1 MHHGV
6 TTSVGICVDS
16 GGRGVHSI
24 LSNLEEGISVCML
37 STRWPASSIDESMEA
52 LGIRHVISC
61 RKDLK
66 TRTLEPNVLETKK
79 IDHYDLSKVSSQV
92 GTMIFTSGSSAQ
104 PKAVF
109 HSIRH
114 HLYSAHRVAEELKLG
129 PQDRWLLSLPLWHVS
144 GISIVFRCLIAGAEV
159 VIPDSHMPLLES
171 LSQYKITHVSL
182 VSTQLLQV
190 MDTSPPD
197 CLRVAIV
204 GGGPISH
211 QMIDA
216 ARYHGWPILTTYG
229 MTETSSMVALSDEQ
243 SDPRSSG
250 RVLQGHELM
259 IASDQEILVRSPSVC
274 SGYLSG
280 SQLKSVVDEDGWY
293 HSGDLG
299 EMDQSGNLYVLG
311 RKDYMFISGGE
322 NISPEEIQSWIN
334 NYPDV
339 LESIVIPIPDPTFG
353 HRPVAFIRGPV
364 SMESISEYL
373 AEHLPKFKVPVLY
386 PWPENVISH
395 LGKYGRETFIQ
406 LAIDLQEKS

>member
-1 MHHGV
+1 M
-6 TTSVGICVDS
+6 
-16 GGRGVHSI
+16 
-24 LSNLEEGISVCML
+24 M
-37 STRWPASSIDESMEA
+37 STRWPESNVDRSLDA
-52 LGIRHVISC
+52 LGIQQVITY

-66 TRTLEPNVLETKK
+66 TRTVEPNVMETNK
-79 IDHYDLSKVSSQV
+79 IDHYDLSKVSNQV

-114 HLYSAHRVAEELKLG
+114 HLYSALRVAEELKLG

-211 QMIDA
+211 QMIDT

-229 MTETSSMVALSDEQ
+229 MTETSSMVTLSDEQ
-243 SDPRSSG
+243 SDPSSSG

-274 SGYLSG
+274 SGYLSENR
-280 SQLKSVVDEDGWY
+280 LKSVVDEYGWY

-299 EMDQSGNLYVLG
+299 EMDQSGNLYLLG

-339 LESIVIPIPDPTFG
+339 LESIVIPIPDPIFG
-353 HRPVAFIRGPV
+353 HRPVAFIRGLV

-373 AEHLPKFKVPVLY
+373 AKHLPKFKVPTLY

-395 LGKYGRETFIQ
+395 HGKYDRESLIQ
-406 LAIDLQEKS
+406 LANDLQEKS